1 MKKLNNEQEK
11 LRALNKEL
19 MESGISRRDYLK
31 YLLVG
36 GATLAAGIALG
47 RFLFPQEKRETV
59 TKEETITLTTTKTLT
74 ERTTYT
80 TTEKTTTTTTLYSA
94 KLENADFIKLYSPK
108 GLEILARLRFND
120 RAEVDEA
127 SLELKGSE
135 IFLTLK
141 EKERNLYE
149 GKIFLEE
156 PKPYDYLIVWD
167 AKTKEGVIAS
177 KILPE
182 KDRRLTLLMPLRK
195 EEYESFDEKIILDEL
210 FRNSIYIYSTDP
222 EKAFLQSYKILNET
236 RKRPKRKE
244 TLQAL
249 TYYSLAIISGL
260 PYNAQAASLFLD
272 ANEINPTISD
282 FTPIVIT
289 DAKNQTY
296 TIGSKDI
303 PRDCWMIAEHLK
315 RTPDVINYPEM
326 FEALNIKVQQN
337 AFDILDNPRMREY
350 FNEYYKPTDEIIWEK
365 VIIPQWQYHWNST
378 PQAGN
383 VSKICVLP
391 WYNSAL
397 LKEWISNETD
407 RKIAL
412 MYFWELPTE
421 LADLD
426 AYLRKYN
433 IIHHNGL
440 DAMQYLILQM
450 PRVYEEVISK
460 YPNDLY
466 HNPIT
471 KEDMDYRVHYYG
483 WINDR
488 ADHGLYNAGKQFLG
502 VDINE
507 IPFNEHLKDIDASM
521 LQYDSINTYLSKN
534 FTHWDLIKFIYGYGI
549 EYGGGDSQMDL
560 LYYPIA
566 FKAFGIPYNLT
577 HYFEHYI
584 NAPARYVGG
593 YDGGIIGLP
602 DSIIKP
608 LKEGKYGEVL
618 IPPGNLIDPLS
629 IGLDGIRK
637 DLEYG
642 KQNPIEPNLKYIEN
656 YLKLRGSKIVFFSDG
671 RKG

>member
-19 MESGISRRDYLK
+19 MESGITRRDYLK

-80 TTEKTTTTTTLYSA
+80 TTARTTTTTTLYSA

-195 EEYESFDEKIILDEL
+195 EEYESFDEKRILDEL
-210 FRNSIYIYSTDP
+210 FRNSIYYSTDP

-249 TYYSLAIISGL
+249 TYYSLAILSGL

-272 ANEINPTISD
+272 ANEINPIISD
-282 FTPIVIT
+282 FTPITIT
-289 DAKNQTY
+289 DVKNQTY

-433 IIHHNGL
+433 IIRHNGL
-440 DAMQYLILQM
+440 DAMQYLIQQM
-450 PRVYEEVISK
+450 PRVYEEVMSQ
-460 YPNDLY
+460 YPNGKLY
-466 HNPIT
+466 NKDT
-471 KEDMDYRVHYYG
+471 RFWYYL
-483 WINDR
+483 WLADR
-488 ADHGLYNAGKQFLG
+488 QVHGLNNTVKQFVGDVHGNWTDL
-502 VDINE
+502 
-507 IPFNEHLKDIDASM
+507 LKNPNIM
-521 LQYDSINTYLSKN
+521 LQYNTIDTYLTKN
-534 FTHWDLIKFIYGYGI
+534 FPAWDLIKFVHGYGQKW
-549 EYGGGDSQMDL
+549 GGGDSQMDL